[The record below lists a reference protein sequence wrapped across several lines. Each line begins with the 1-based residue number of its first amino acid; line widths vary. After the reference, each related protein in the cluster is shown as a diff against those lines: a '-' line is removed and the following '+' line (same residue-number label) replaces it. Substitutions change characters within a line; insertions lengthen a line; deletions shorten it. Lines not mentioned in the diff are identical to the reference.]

1 LFDFDF
7 LGRNQTPRI
16 DFPATAD
23 IYFPDFNQSS
33 LLRADFSS
41 LVGISPDPFQA
52 AAPQFCSVSSCLDF
66 RGLDFSV
73 DPSSHLVLHRLST
86 VRFFSVVSFRCQSS
100 IFDSRIYLCR
110 WFLVALLAS
119 VYPIFVVVLRFVCA
133 QEFPVGAAVR
143 FGLLAP
149 PVCSPAARFHF
160 SSLDSASA
168 LIRGTSFRPHVRPAV
183 SPARDWS
190 PLVFGSSALGF
201 FDSIGFHF
209 CAWSLLLGSTAA
221 RAHKV
226 PSSGFSH
233 GSSVPPH
240 DLIFRFDCA
249 ASICSSVLNFL

>member
-16 DFPATAD
+16 DFAATAD
-23 IYFPDFNQSS
+23 IHFPDFNQSA

-119 VYPIFVVVLRFVCA
+119 VYPIFVVVLRFECA

-160 SSLDSASA
+160 SSLRFHRISFLRLVLIAWFYCRSCTEGAVIGVQSRFLSSAS
-168 LIRGTSFRPHVRPAV
+168 
-183 SPARDWS
+183 
-190 PLVFGSSALGF
+190 
-201 FDSIGFHF
+201 
-209 CAWSLLLGSTAA
+209 
-221 RAHKV
+221 
-226 PSSGFSH
+226 
-233 GSSVPPH
+233 
-240 DLIFRFDCA
+240 RFDF
-249 ASICSSVLNFL
+249 SVRLCCKYLFQCVKFLIGGSQSYF